1 VPTVTAAVS
10 MSSLWPEILL
20 SVVGCAVLIVGQA
33 ARHSARQAVTWITLV
48 TLAAAFVMVCVGV
61 GMPAG
66 GDAAT
71 ITSGLAFTSLSTFTR
86 MMTLLLGLLIT
97 LVSWACP
104 RDEDRGE
111 FFAMMLFSLAG
122 VMLVASAANLVI
134 LFLALELVSIPTY
147 VMIALS
153 RANPRAVESA
163 TKYFFLGALAAALTA
178 FGFSYLYGVIGGAT
192 LDADAVGRVV
202 DALADPAAPAHA
214 VAVVGLLL
222 SFLGVL
228 FKIAA
233 VPLHFYIADVY
244 QGAASPVAGL
254 LGFVPKAAGLLA
266 IFRIISLVGWD
277 TTGGTLFW
285 ILWIVAAVTMTV
297 GNVLALQ
304 QTNIKRLL
312 AYSGIA
318 HSGYMLVGILA
329 GPLGDGIIGDGTAAV
344 LYYVVIYGIANL
356 CAFAILGV
364 LRRKGRPAE
373 TLRDVAGLLRYYP
386 SLALLLALAMFTLMG
401 LPPTPGF
408 WGKLSLFGSA
418 LATANQVDLH
428 GKWIIA
434 LVIIAVLNSAVA
446 AAYYLRVIAA
456 VLLYETD
463 EPAEP
468 SERQAPLMGGLL
480 CGFLLLAFMFY
491 PNRLMTMGRGATT
504 ALHEAPQAVVA
515 PAPPTVEAA
524 AAVLAQPEPR

>member
-1 VPTVTAAVS
+1 VPTVSAAVS
-10 MSSLWPEILL
+10 LGSLLPEVLL
-20 SVVGCAVLIVGQA
+20 AVVGCALLIVGQA
-33 ARHSARQAVTWITLV
+33 ARRSARQAVTWITLV
-48 TLAAAFVMVCVGV
+48 TLIVAIVLVRFGV
-61 GMPAG
+61 GMPAV
-66 GDAAT
+66 DSSVVS
-71 ITSGLAFTSLSTFTR
+71 SGLAFTSLTAFAR
-86 MMTLLLGLLIT
+86 MVTLLLGVLIT

-104 RDEDRGE
+104 REEERGE
-111 FFAMMLFSLAG
+111 FFAMMLFSLVG

-153 RANPRAVESA
+153 RSNPRAVESA
-163 TKYFFLGALAAALTA
+163 TKYFFLGAAAAALTA
-178 FGFSYLYGVIGGAT
+178 FGFSYLYGVIGGAS
-192 LDADAVGRVV
+192 LDHVAIGRVAE
-202 DALADPAAPAHA
+202 ALADPAAPAHTIA
-214 VAVVGLLL
+214 VIGLLL
-222 SFLGVL
+222 SLLGVL

-266 IFRIISLVGWD
+266 IFKILTLTQWN
-277 TTGGTLFW
+277 TTEGTLFW
-285 ILWIVAAVTMTV
+285 ILWIVAAATMTV

-356 CAFAILGV
+356 CAFAMLGV
-364 LRRKGRPAE
+364 LRSKGRPAE

-386 SLALLLALAMFTLMG
+386 SLALLMALAMFTLMG

-418 LATANQVDLH
+418 LAAANLVDLH
-428 GKWIIA
+428 QKWIIA

-491 PNRLMTMGRGATT
+491 PSRLLAMGRSATT
-504 ALHEAPQAVVA
+504 TLHEASQAVVA
-515 PAPPTVEAA
+515 PAPPTEPVRTA
-524 AAVLAQPEPR
+524 LAEPETH